1 MTTMNPTMNTVEK
14 VSFAHKLEL
23 RFWDFMLPVLT
34 RSEFARKVMRNAIT
48 FYHDEN
54 LVRRVAFVAM
64 VACAG
69 FAFGILLFTL
79 KSMIR

>member
-1 MTTMNPTMNTVEK
+1 MNPTMNTVEK

-48 FYHDEN
+48 FYHNEN